1 MAPSNHPDTRTSL
14 LAFWKHYLVAA
25 TLLLVARPLLP
36 GPLAVTLIGLAG
48 LILLHAAAVV
58 CFGTRWWIT
67 SGEVVQSRG
76 VVSRHTEDLWLAD
89 LSRGEVKQDFVERLL
104 GVGSISVAT
113 LPEPSAWLL
122 VLGACLLGLRGRR

>member
-1 MAPSNHPDTRTSL
+1 MI
-14 LAFWKHYLVAA
+14 
-25 TLLLVARPLLP
+25 
-36 GPLAVTLIGLAG
+36 LIGLAG

-122 VLGACLLGLRGRR
+122 VLGACLLDLRGRRQSRLACAIRFPGQPVLSPVAPYPETR